1 MNVHTALTSMGIIE
15 SSGERFGHLVIYN
28 VTGKPNSLRNT
39 ATDRNPLPEPE
50 KEELKQNGRKAE
62 QLLFEELQSSVEQL
76 QKSIKELQ
84 DQEHVSLLTLG
95 RAVERAL
102 VDKAVKIN
110 QLESRLR
117 EQDAKHA
124 KIHSEDRGNIGGL
137 QKRVLDLERENAQ
150 LREKLRRTEG
160 ITIGNKPIN
169 VRALTS

>member
-1 MNVHTALTSMGIIE
+1 MGIIE